1 MKIPASKVPAQ
12 VWADK
17 ARRRADLDEVESML
31 LSSWDDSKQVYRIGK
46 ELWDEL
52 RIDEADEVPV
62 DALLRLPY
70 GCIFIERRW
79 VDEYEQLLTKNL
91 ADVWGEASCY
101 VTRYYEGCFCWIE
114 GRTLFVG
121 SLTHHC
127 EMRHTDDYGAV
138 TAEARR
144 GMRMFLETIAL
155 PIDEG
160 ISLARWYSEHRE
172 AVLEANE
179 SISYAQE
186 VTDEEILMT
195 ARADSYLLEHILGSL
210 LYISSKEADVRTVYV
225 PQKNQ
230 TRKSRQTDCTVHD
243 VGFCIAPQL
252 AEVRRVYEHEADG
265 QDDCKTGHHVASHVR
280 RGHWHGYWTGPRNNP
295 TGLEI
300 KWIAPIVVNAS
311 RGELE
316 GTVHEVGDRDGGRT
330 FK

>member
-17 ARRRADLDEVESML
+17 ARRCADLDEVESML

-79 VDEYEQLLTKNL
+79 VDEYEQLLTDDM
-91 ADVWGEASCY
+91 ADTWGEASCY
-101 VTRYYEGCFCWIE
+101 VTRYYEGCFCWVE
-114 GRTLFVG
+114 GRTLFVD

-127 EMRHTDDYGAV
+127 EMRHTDDYGSDV
-138 TAEARR
+138 AEVRR
-144 GMRMFLETIAL
+144 GMRMWLDAIEL

-160 ISLARWYSEHRE
+160 ISLERWYSEELNVVRK
-172 AVLEANE
+172 VNE
-179 SISYAQE
+179 SMSYACE
-186 VTDEEILMT
+186 VTDEELLMT
-195 ARADSYLLEHILGSL
+195 AHSHSYLLEHILGSL

-230 TRKSRQTDCTVHD
+230 SRKSRQTDCTVHD
-243 VGFCIAPQL
+243 VGFRIAPQL
-252 AEVRRVYEHEADG
+252 AEVRRVYEHEAKG
-265 QDDCKTGHHVASHVR
+265 QDGGKTGRHVAPHVR
-280 RGHWHGYWTGPRNNP
+280 RGHWHGYWTGPRENP

-300 KWIAPIVVNAS
+300 KWVAPTVVNAS
-311 RGELE
+311 RGELK
-316 GTVHEVGDRDGGRT
+316 GTVHEVGGRDA
-330 FK
+330 